1 MKVRK
6 VILVLV
12 AIIMVTIAVPFSL
25 VMGGEPSP
33 PGDGEKIVG
42 PTMWAVGI
50 VNCNSDVAT
59 LRVKKIEGCDVET
72 DPQSTTVNGCP
83 DQVSSLVN
91 YRLLQGSVF
100 GRCDYPNHFPIITK
114 VKNLKSDGVLRS
126 FDAQIN
132 FIVPDTALDTVC
144 K

>member
-6 VILVLV
+6 VILIFV
-12 AIIMVTIAVPFSL
+12 AIIIVTIAVPFSL

-33 PGDGEKIVG
+33 PGSGEKIVG

-50 VNCNSDVAT
+50 VNCTTGDAM

-72 DPQSTTVNGCP
+72 DPQFTTVNACP
-83 DQVSSLVN
+83 DQVSNLVN

-100 GRCDYPNHFPIITK
+100 GRCDLASHFPIITK

-126 FDAQIN
+126 FDAQIK
-132 FIVPDTALDTVC
+132 FVVPDTALDTVC
-144 K
+144 E